1 MDKKFNGDINKEEYN
16 ISELLDFLDENNTYF
31 VVDDESGVV
40 GNKKTGVMLDKRTG
54 KIFSEKYS
62 DNSDGIYTYD
72 SDIKY
77 DFFDYKRSVDV
88 LNNSDNYKKNSVQ
101 ERNNKI
107 NSNKNLNK
115 QKFKLRNYLDK
126 NLKNIDK
133 KDIVNGAK
141 NNNLISKEENKNV
154 T

>member
-54 KIFSEKYS
+54 KVFSEKYS

-77 DFFDYKRSVDV
+77 DFFDYKKSVDV
-88 LNNSDNYKKNSVQ
+88 LNN
-101 ERNNKI
+101 
-107 NSNKNLNK
+107 
-115 QKFKLRNYLDK
+115 F
-126 NLKNIDK
+126 
-133 KDIVNGAK
+133 
-141 NNNLISKEENKNV
+141 
-154 T
+154 